1 MRHSISILLFFL
13 LLPLTGFAQQTIK
26 GKVID
31 STSEEPL
38 SYTSIAVPNSST
50 GTMTNAIGEFELQ
63 LKEGQSE
70 IQISYIGYLDTIVR
84 INAVERYYEVELKA
98 YEYQLSEI
106 IVRPLSPL
114 EYIKEA
120 LAKHPDLIATEPFTT
135 RSFFAAKSSV
145 ENNNSDSYK
154 LDEAIFNTYFS
165 DYANDTLKEAS
176 QLLLHRPTVVGDF
189 TSILEEN
196 KRLNKKKKKE
206 KKSDKVKENEVANE
220 EEESEVTF
228 SLNDFTDAGPNAT
241 LRQSKSLTTLSF
253 FNSEYFK
260 KFNYT
265 FGDQTYYQG
274 RELIRINFFNKR
286 KVEQSYFKGSVYL
299 DYKDLAIVAVEYN
312 ERVKI
317 PGYINLLLKT
327 VAGFSLDGI
336 EQDVKIRNQFIDSKW
351 YPKEVLFD
359 LDLTIKQKGVLEVI
373 SIAQILNIEEI
384 EFENPSDIDPN
395 KVFDS
400 EGEYEDQVHPVEE
413 ISWDKVN
420 VIELK

>member
-1 MRHSISILLFFL
+1 MRHPISILLFFL

-206 KKSDKVKENEVANE
+206 KKSNKEEENEVEGE

-228 SLNDFTDAGPNAT
+228 SLNDFTDAGPM
-241 LRQSKSLTTLSF
+241 
-253 FNSEYFK
+253 
-260 KFNYT
+260 
-265 FGDQTYYQG
+265 
-274 RELIRINFFNKR
+274 
-286 KVEQSYFKGSVYL
+286 
-299 DYKDLAIVAVEYN
+299 
-312 ERVKI
+312 
-317 PGYINLLLKT
+317 LL
-327 VAGFSLDGI
+327 
-336 EQDVKIRNQFIDSKW
+336 
-351 YPKEVLFD
+351 
-359 LDLTIKQKGVLEVI
+359 
-373 SIAQILNIEEI
+373 
-384 EFENPSDIDPN
+384 
-395 KVFDS
+395 
-400 EGEYEDQVHPVEE
+400 
-413 ISWDKVN
+413 
-420 VIELK
+420 